1 MVWHRRAHDAARHPL
16 DWRLQVLIMGPISR
30 RCIEA
35 VALAA
40 LCLMPVVACQ
50 PRRPAATP
58 SSSGGE
64 RPAEIAQLWIDPE
77 VNRDL
82 FHGAGGARLAPNPKA
97 LFRVTQVK
105 IGGFSAG
112 YNVVDDQNRRW
123 SAKFPP
129 EASPEVTVARILWG
143 LGYHQPPVYFLP
155 EWQARGA
162 DLPNPQYPARFREFD
177 PDFHGMA
184 YKGNW
189 SFYDN
194 PFLGTRELNGLLVV
208 QAMLGNSDVKDSNN
222 GLFELK
228 TPAESATLW
237 YVVVDTGHSFAR
249 STNTEPVGG
258 DVAVF
263 EKRRFI
269 VSSANGTV
277 ALNIQGKH
285 RGLFDRIPAE
295 HVVWVCER
303 LNRLTDEQW
312 RDAFRAGGYEPA
324 TGARFIAKM
333 KAMAAEGLAL
343 R

>member
-1 MVWHRRAHDAARHPL
+1 MALHCHRLLR
-16 DWRLQVLIMGPISR
+16 RLRLTGM
-30 RCIEA
+30 A
-35 VALAA
+35 VIALAT
-40 LCLMPVVACQ
+40 VSACQ
-50 PRRPAATP
+50 PRRPLATP
-58 SSSGGE
+58 SISGGDG
-64 RPAEIAQLWIDPE
+64 PAQIAQLWIEPE
-77 VNRDL
+77 PNRDL
-82 FHGAGGARLAPNPKA
+82 FYGAGGVRLAPDPKA

-112 YNVVDDQNRRW
+112 YNVVDDQKRRW

-143 LGYHQPPVYFLP
+143 LGYHQPPVYFIR
-155 EWQARGA
+155 EWHASGA

-184 YKGNW
+184 YSGSW

-222 GLFELK
+222 GLFDFK
-228 TPAESATLW
+228 TPVESATRW

-258 DVAVF
+258 DVSVF
-263 EKRRFI
+263 EQRKFI
-269 VSSANGTV
+269 VSVDNGTV
-277 ALNIQGKH
+277 GLNIKGKH

-303 LNRLTDEQW
+303 LERLTARQW
-312 RDAFRAGGYEPA
+312 QDAFRAAGYEPA
-324 TGARFIAKM
+324 TAARFIAKM
-333 KAMAAEGLAL
+333 KAMVAEGLAL
-343 R
+343 RSQPGAATR

>member
-1 MVWHRRAHDAARHPL
+1 MPALARHHAHAAIL
-16 DWRLQVLIMGPISR
+16 
-30 RCIEA
+30 
-35 VALAA
+35 ALA
-40 LCLMPVVACQ
+40 CLLAVIACQ

-58 SSSGGE
+58 SSSGGDP
-64 RPAEIAQLWIDPE
+64 PAEIAQLWVEPE
-77 VNRDL
+77 PNRDL
-82 FHGAGGARLAPNPKA
+82 FYGVGGARLAPDPKA
-97 LFRVTQVK
+97 LFRVTEVK
-105 IGGFSAG
+105 IGGFSPG

-123 SAKFPP
+123 SAKLPP
-129 EASPEVTVARILWG
+129 EASPEVAVARILWG

-155 EWQARGA
+155 EWTAAGA

-184 YKGNW
+184 YKGTW

-222 GLFELK
+222 GLFEFK
-228 TPAESATLW
+228 EAVEGAPRW

-263 EKRRFI
+263 EKRQFI
-269 VSSANGTV
+269 VSRNHGTV

-285 RGLFDRIPAE
+285 RGLFDQMPAE
-295 HVVWVCER
+295 HVVWICER
-303 LNRLTDEQW
+303 LQRLTDRQW
-312 RDAFRAGGYEPA
+312 LDAFRAAGYEPA
-324 TGARFIAKM
+324 TAGRFVAKM
-333 KAMAAEGLAL
+333 KAMAADGLAL

>member
-1 MVWHRRAHDAARHPL
+1 M
-16 DWRLQVLIMGPISR
+16 
-30 RCIEA
+30 
-35 VALAA
+35 
-40 LCLMPVVACQ
+40 ACQ

-58 SSSGGE
+58 SATSGGE
-64 RPAEIAQLWIDPE
+64 PADLAQLWIEPE
-77 VNRDL
+77 PGRDL
-82 FHGAGGARLAPNPKA
+82 FHGAGGARLAPDPTA
-97 LFRVTQVK
+97 WFRVTEVK
-105 IGGFSAG
+105 IGGFSQG
-112 YNVVDDQNRRW
+112 YNVVDDQGRRW

-129 EASPEVTVARILWG
+129 EASPEVAVARILWG
-143 LGYHQPPVYFLP
+143 LGYHQPPVYFLR
-155 EWQARGA
+155 EWKARGA

-177 PDFHGMA
+177 PDFHGMT

-222 GLFELK
+222 ALFELK
-228 TPAESATLW
+228 TAAENATRW

-249 STNTEPVGG
+249 STNTEPTGG

-263 EKRRFI
+263 EKRRFV
-269 VSSANGTV
+269 VSAADGVV

-285 RGLFDRIPAE
+285 RGLFDRMPAE
-295 HVVWVCER
+295 HVAWVCER
-303 LNRLTDEQW
+303 LQRLTEQQW

-324 TGARFIAKM
+324 TAGRFVAKM
-333 KAMAAEGLAL
+333 KAMAAEGAAL